1 MQIEFGGDFFQRWHF
16 VEAKAV
22 EISLLLGSEEG
33 LTLESSAFFK
43 NLQQPLPLLYHTL
56 IT

>member
-33 LTLESSAFFK
+33 LTLESSAFLKICNSHFHSFII
-43 NLQQPLPLLYHTL
+43 L
-56 IT
+56 